1 MYLKNLTAALITIN
15 APHTVLRE
23 DPERPE
29 KVTDVV
35 PGKAYDLMPAGP
47 AVEVPDNV
55 AKCDYV
61 RNLHKA
67 GEIEVAKESEPVVD
81 PFDDTDDG
89 DKEPEH
95 LVGMDDDALVDYAK
109 AIGLKPKADVEREKL
124 IADIV
129 KKEG

>member
-15 APHTVLRE
+15 APHTLLRE

-29 KVTDVV
+29 KVTEVV
-35 PGKAYDLMPAGP
+35 PGKAYNLMPAGP
-47 AVEVPDNV
+47 AVEVPDDV

-61 RNLHKA
+61 RGLHKL
-67 GEIEVAKESEPVVD
+67 GEIEVAKEAEPVVD
-81 PFDDTDDG
+81 PFADDG
-89 DKEPEH
+89 NNEPEH
-95 LVGMDDDALVDYAK
+95 LAGMDDDALVDYAK
-109 AIGLKPKADVEREKL
+109 AIGLKPKADVVREKL